1 VTRKADWYQE
11 GWEKCPGQGTGSLKE
26 RPNAAGSVPG
36 RYAGLPSD
44 GKITL
49 DKLFGHLKTVTMH
62 RMLVA
67 QGCFQVGLYWQGLTH
82 DLSKFSPVEFWNSV
96 RYYQYGKQS
105 PNNGERVAKGFS
117 ESWIHH
123 KGHNMHHYEH
133 WTDYNVDAAKRGE
146 FPIRPVQMPRRYVAE
161 MLMDRIAASKT
172 YMKEHYTQ
180 HEPLKYYIR
189 GKAGDLMHPQTAKEL
204 EGMLRILDVRGEA
217 ACFRYVK
224 NYYLK
229 GYPVVRRVTL
239 SPEAAPMRRSS
250 PT

>member
-1 VTRKADWYQE
+1 MTRKADWYQE
-11 GWEKCPGQGTGSLKE
+11 GWGKCPGQGAGSLKE

-44 GKITL
+44 GKITP
-49 DKLFGHLKTVTMH
+49 DKLLGHLKTVTMH

-133 WTDYNVDAAKRGE
+133 WTDYNVEAAKRGE

>member
-1 VTRKADWYQE
+1 MTKEAHWYQE
-11 GWEKCPGQGTGSLKE
+11 GWKKGHGQGAGSRKE
-26 RPNAAGSVPG
+26 SPNAAGSVPG
-36 RYAGLPSD
+36 RYAGVPSD
-44 GKITL
+44 GRVTPE
-49 DKLFGHLKTVTMH
+49 KLFGHLKTVTMH

-133 WTDYNVDAAKRGE
+133 WTDYNVEAAKRGE
-146 FPIRPVQMPRRYVAE
+146 FPIQPVQMPRRYVAE

-180 HEPLKYYIR
+180 H
-189 GKAGDLMHPQTAKEL
+189 
-204 EGMLRILDVRGEA
+204 
-217 ACFRYVK
+217 
-224 NYYLK
+224 
-229 GYPVVRRVTL
+229 
-239 SPEAAPMRRSS
+239 
-250 PT
+250 

>member
-1 VTRKADWYQE
+1 
-11 GWEKCPGQGTGSLKE
+11 
-26 RPNAAGSVPG
+26 
-36 RYAGLPSD
+36 
-44 GKITL
+44 
-49 DKLFGHLKTVTMH
+49 
-62 RMLVA
+62 MLVA
-67 QGCFQVGLYWQGLTH
+67 QGCFQIGLYWQGLTH

-96 RYYQYGKQS
+96 RYY

-133 WTDYNVDAAKRGE
+133 WTDYNVEAAKRGE